1 MSVTRDI
8 LACYRRPREVFER
21 RMSGDE
27 GLVLTYAIIAGLLA
41 FVGQLPVWA
50 RQAELQPDLGNFASL
65 VYSGFL
71 VLVFVFPLFFY
82 ILSAL
87 LWLPLQFL
95 AGVSGLDIRLSMFW
109 SLLAAMPLWLLL
121 GLTQGIMGPGGET
134 YLVFVLWFIAFLGFF
149 TIGLR
154 VAVRH
159 MRAA

>member
-41 FVGQLPVWA
+41 FVGQLPVWS
-50 RQAELQPDLGNFASL
+50 RQAELLPELGNFASL

-82 ILSAL
+82 ILAAL
-87 LWLPLQFL
+87 IWFPLRAL

-121 GLTQGIMGPGGET
+121 GLTQGLIGPGTET
-134 YLVFVLWFIAFLGFF
+134 YLVFVLWFIAFLAFF

-154 VAVRH
+154 IASRN
-159 MRAA
+159 MGTA